1 LFSLRL
7 LFLFPF
13 SSLLFFVVVAIS
25 PIPLGARAS
34 SLVFQVP
41 SCVRRDRS
49 SAQSARRAQQ
59 SARGSVRS
67 DARRHGMMQRRT
79 ASSVCTKAPGQGPT
93 VAETRNVERGTW
105 NVERG
110 TWNDDGG
117 STVGPTRTVLRFLFR
132 GQSPLFV
139 CRRRTTQPNEI
150 TSYKTTKMDT
160 KGGAGVPGR
169 LPLLALST
177 SLFILTHRYI
187 RYSRQRSYICI
198 ELAHLD

>member
-1 LFSLRL
+1 MIMPRL
-7 LFLFPF
+7 TSTCGTMPVFVLSSSPLPLPFFF
-13 SSLLFFVVVAIS
+13 SSFFVVAIS

-93 VAETRNVERGTW
+93 VAETWNVERGTW

-132 GQSPLFV
+132 GQSPPV
-139 CRRRTTQPNEI
+139 C
-150 TSYKTTKMDT
+150 
-160 KGGAGVPGR
+160 
-169 LPLLALST
+169 L
-177 SLFILTHRYI
+177 
-187 RYSRQRSYICI
+187 
-198 ELAHLD
+198 

>member
-1 LFSLRL
+1 MPVFVLSSSPLPLPF
-7 LFLFPF
+7 FF
-13 SSLLFFVVVAIS
+13 SSSFLLLQS
-25 PIPLGARAS
+25 LQHPLGARAS

-110 TWNDDGG
+110 TTMAAVLWDLLVLFSGFCLGASHPCLFVEEERPNR
-117 STVGPTRTVLRFLFR
+117 TR
-132 GQSPLFV
+132 SPLTKQPKWTRKGARECQGGYRYWH
-139 CRRRTTQPNEI
+139 CRPPSSFLHTCIYGIAVN
-150 TSYKTTKMDT
+150 
-160 KGGAGVPGR
+160 V
-169 LPLLALST
+169 LLYVLN
-177 SLFILTHRYI
+177 
-187 RYSRQRSYICI
+187 
-198 ELAHLD
+198 